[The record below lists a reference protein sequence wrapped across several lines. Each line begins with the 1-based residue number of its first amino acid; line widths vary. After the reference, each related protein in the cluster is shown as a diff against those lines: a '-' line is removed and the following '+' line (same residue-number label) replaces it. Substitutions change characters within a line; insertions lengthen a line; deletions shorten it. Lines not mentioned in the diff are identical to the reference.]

1 MENYLC
7 VELLQA
13 FTTTFN
19 DPVSSLILLS
29 IHFLKVLNVKFGL
42 FLYQS
47 SATSLILCLG
57 LFNLLII
64 RNLLS
69 DTLFA
74 PEEML
79 RHSIQIA
86 SKLGSRTQGIWSV
99 KAQTQSGLTRSDF
112 LHCGDSTLR

>member
-13 FTTTFN
+13 FTTTLN

-86 SKLGSRTQGIWSV
+86 SKLGSRT
-99 KAQTQSGLTRSDF
+99 
-112 LHCGDSTLR
+112 